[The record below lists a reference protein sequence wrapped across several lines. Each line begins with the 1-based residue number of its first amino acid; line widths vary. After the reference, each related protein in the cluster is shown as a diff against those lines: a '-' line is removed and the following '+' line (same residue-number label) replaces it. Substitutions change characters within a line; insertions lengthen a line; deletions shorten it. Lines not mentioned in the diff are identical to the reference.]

1 MKQPAIGIKAKSSA
15 RAAGFVLA
23 AVCACWSHA
32 FAQQTQRPLPPAQGD
47 YAAQSASSAP
57 AAPAEPHRTRL
68 ILKDGSY
75 QIVMS
80 YTVKGNIVSYLSAE
94 RGETEELPA
103 DLVDWDATH
112 KWERQHASPDAA
124 GGSQEPAPA
133 IDPELLKEEADR
145 RALTPEIAPDLNLPE
160 QDSVLA
166 LDYFEG
172 TPELVPLV
180 QSSGELNRQTSH
192 NILKLSLNPRAAS
205 HEIVQLKGVESPV
218 QMHVDQPV
226 IYLRVGDD
234 STVSRGGQV
243 FTVDTH
249 GAGSARGGA
258 VTDQTSSGG
267 SQYSGYVMVRADVRT
282 DARVLASFNIGMI
295 GSGVKQ
301 QEDVVDTKTEL
312 LPGGHWMKVTPAKPL
327 DFGEYAL
334 MEIVSDN
341 EVNLGV
347 WDFGVHPVAPENRDV
362 IRPQPK
368 HPITL
373 ERRGQQ

>member
-15 RAAGFVLA
+15 RAVGFVLA
-23 AVCACWSHA
+23 AVCACWCCA
-32 FAQQTQRPLPPAQGD
+32 FAQQTQRPLQPAPANG
-47 YAAQSASSAP
+47 AAQSASS
-57 AAPAEPHRTRL
+57 APAEPHRTRL

-75 QIVMS
+75 QIVIS
-80 YTVKGNIVSYLSAE
+80 YTVKGNLVSYLSAE

-103 DLVDWDATH
+103 DLVDWDATR
-112 KWERQHASPDAA
+112 KWEKEHATPDAS
-124 GGSQEPAPA
+124 GSVQEPAA
-133 IDPELLKEEADR
+133 TIDPELLKEEADR
-145 RALTPEIAPDLNLPE
+145 RALTPEVAPDLNLPE

-166 LDYFEG
+166 LDYFQG
-172 TPELVPLV
+172 TPELVPLL

-192 NILKLSLNPRAAS
+192 NILKLNLNPRAAS
-205 HEIVQLKGVESPV
+205 HEIVQLEGIESAV

-249 GAGSARGGA
+249 GAGASKSAA
-258 VTDQTSSGG
+258 TTNATSSGG

-282 DARVLASFNIGMI
+282 DARVLASFNIGMV

-301 QEDVVDTKTEL
+301 QEEVVDTKTEL
-312 LPGGHWMKVTPAKPL
+312 MPGGHWMKVTPTKAL

-362 IRPQPK
+362 IKPQPK
-368 HPITL
+368 HPLTL
-373 ERRGQQ
+373 EHRGVQ